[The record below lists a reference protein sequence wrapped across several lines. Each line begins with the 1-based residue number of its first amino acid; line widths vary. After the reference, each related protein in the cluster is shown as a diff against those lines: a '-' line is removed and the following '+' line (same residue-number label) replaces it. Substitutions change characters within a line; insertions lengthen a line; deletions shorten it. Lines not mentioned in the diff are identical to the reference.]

1 MINIYLI
8 KDDKNLQYVGSTE
21 LTLEQRFNKHK
32 CKSGNTCS
40 SKLLNLKKS
49 NIYLLEETDEQRR
62 KERERFLINK
72 LECVN
77 EKKLNYDKNSEYQ
90 KKRKLELQKK
100 LRHYQ
105 YSWGGDPRFNNNL
118 LQIKI

>member
-21 LTLEQRFNKHK
+21 LSLEQRFNKHK
-32 CKSGNTCS
+32 SKSGNTCS

-62 KERERFLINK
+62 KERERFWINK

-77 EKKLNYDKNSEYQ
+77 KNKLNYDKNSEYH
-90 KKRKLELQKK
+90 KKRKVELQKK

-105 YSWGGDPRFNNNL
+105 YSWGGDPRYNNNL